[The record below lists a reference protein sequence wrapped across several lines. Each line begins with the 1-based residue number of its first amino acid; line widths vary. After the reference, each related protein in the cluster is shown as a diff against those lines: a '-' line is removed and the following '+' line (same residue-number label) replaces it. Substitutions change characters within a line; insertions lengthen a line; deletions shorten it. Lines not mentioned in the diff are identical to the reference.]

1 MVLGPFSYPVMI
13 ALVLGSGGHT
23 SEMMKIVSG
32 LPSRYQ
38 NHSHLVVHSDEDKLS
53 ASKYLK

>member
-1 MVLGPFSYPVMI
+1 MRPFTYPVMI

-32 LPSRYQ
+32 LPSKYQ
-38 NHSHLVVHSDEDKLS
+38 NHSHLIIHSSEDTLS
-53 ASKYLK
+53 AAKYLK